1 MSDPAPRVK
10 EALQE
15 FDRALEAYRQ
25 AFEAWIASEG
35 QDTQTR
41 RRLLEEADRL
51 LDEARRRLA
60 AVDHELPA

>member
-1 MSDPAPRVK
+1 MSDPAPRLK

-25 AFEAWIASEG
+25 AFAAWLASEG
-35 QDTQTR
+35 QPPDER
-41 RRLLEEADRL
+41 RRLLEDADRL
-51 LDEARRRLA
+51 LADARRRLD